1 MIKIKNVIVKYQT
14 LNSGVVEVLEIDN
27 NREEEMIFFSIED
40 LKEFLPEF
48 LGDFYN
54 TTEYTLQEV

>member
-1 MIKIKNVIVKYQT
+1 MKNVIVKYQT
-14 LNSGVVEVLEIDN
+14 LNGGVVEVLEIDN
-27 NREEEMIFFSIED
+27 NREEEMVFFSVED

>member
-1 MIKIKNVIVKYQT
+1 MKNVIVKYQT
-14 LNSGVVEVLEIDN
+14 LSSGVVEVLEIDN
-27 NREEEMIFFSIED
+27 NREEEMIFLSVED

>member
-1 MIKIKNVIVKYQT
+1 MKNVIVKYQT

-27 NREEEMIFFSIED
+27 NREEEMVFFSVED

>member
-1 MIKIKNVIVKYQT
+1 MKNIIVKYQT

>member
-1 MIKIKNVIVKYQT
+1 MKNVIVKYQT

-27 NREEEMIFFSIED
+27 NREEEMIFFSVED

>member
-1 MIKIKNVIVKYQT
+1 MKNVIVKYQT
-14 LNSGVVEVLEIDN
+14 LNGRVVEVLEIDN
-27 NREEEMIFFSIED
+27 NREEEMVFFSVED

>member
-1 MIKIKNVIVKYQT
+1 MKNVIVKYQT

-54 TTEYTLQEV
+54 TTEYTLQEA